1 MYEAFVA
8 GIPSFLGETSGTAGR
23 ERVHEIPTS
32 VERPLERSLSLWN
45 RVNGKENKCPR
56 GG

>member
-8 GIPSFLGETSGTAGR
+8 GIPSFLGESSGTAGR

-32 VERPLERSLSLWN
+32 VERLLERSLSL
-45 RVNGKENKCPR
+45 
-56 GG
+56 

>member
-8 GIPSFLGETSGTAGR
+8 GIPSFLGESSGTAGR

-32 VERPLERSLSLWN
+32 VERAWNVPSLFKI
-45 RVNGKENKCPR
+45 V
-56 GG
+56 

>member
-1 MYEAFVA
+1 MYEAFVT
-8 GIPSFLGETSGTAGR
+8 GIPSFLGESSGTAGR

-32 VERPLERSLSLWN
+32 VERSLSLWN